1 MIDSTSNLLA
11 ARAILERE
19 AAYLDEKR
27 WDDWV
32 ALFTEDCE
40 YWVPTWLGEEKLTT
54 NPQAELS
61 LIYYDS
67 RSGLEDRLVRIRSGR
82 SPASYPL
89 RRTAHLVSNVM
100 REDPPSSFP
109 GEETIAV
116 RSTWT
121 CHVFDPRHLKSYVF
135 FGHAHYVLAQRS
147 GDWKIWKKKTV
158 LQNDYLPNMMDVNCI

>member
-1 MIDSTSNLLA
+1 MTESTNNLLE
-11 ARAILERE
+11 AREVLERE

-27 WDDWV
+27 WEDWV
-32 ALFTEDCE
+32 ALFAQDCE
-40 YWVPTWLGEEKLTT
+40 YWVPTWLSEERLTT
-54 NPQAELS
+54 NPQTELS

-100 REDPPSSFP
+100 PEDSPPSLP
-109 GEETIAV
+109 GEETMAV

-135 FGHAHYVLAQRS
+135 FGHAHYVLAKRS
-147 GDWKIWKKKTV
+147 GEWKIWKKKTV